1 MRLEFSPA
9 ADADLVE
16 IASFI
21 ARDNVPRAVSFV
33 DELEAA
39 CAKLI
44 DFPLSGVA
52 RPDIRVGL
60 RAKLHG
66 SYVIFYSV
74 LETVIRIERI
84 LHGARDIGAVIPPN

>member
-16 IASFI
+16 IATFI
-21 ARDNVPRAVSFV
+21 ARDNVPRAVTFM
-33 DELEAA
+33 DELETA
-39 CAKLI
+39 CAKLV

-52 RPDIRVGL
+52 RSDIRAGL
-60 RAKLHG
+60 RSKPHG

-74 LETVIRIERI
+74 PEKIIRIERI
-84 LHGARDIGAVIPPN
+84 LHGARDIGTILLPD

>member
-9 ADADLVE
+9 ADNDLAE

-21 ARDNVPRAVSFV
+21 ARDNVPRALTFV
-33 DELEAA
+33 DEIEAA

-44 DFPLSGVA
+44 DHPHSGVA
-52 RPDIRVGL
+52 RSDL
-60 RAKLHG
+60 REGMRSKPHG

-74 LETVIRIERI
+74 LEKVVRIERI
-84 LHGARDIGAVIPPN
+84 LHGARDIGAVLSPN